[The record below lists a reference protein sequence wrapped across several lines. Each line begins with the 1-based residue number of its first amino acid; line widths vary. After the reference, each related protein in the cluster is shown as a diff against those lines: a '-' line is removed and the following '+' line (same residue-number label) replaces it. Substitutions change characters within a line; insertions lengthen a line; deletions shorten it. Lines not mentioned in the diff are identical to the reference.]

1 MYYVYKYIE
10 PENDNCVYV
19 GKTKNLSNRHG
30 EHLTNK
36 KEEWCTTKLK
46 LEYIEVE
53 DRYTT
58 DYFEMYLINNLEP
71 KYNKAGKGEIDTS
84 NIVFELKNGIWKEY
98 SKDIFLKEIN
108 SKKLNV
114 SVRCEVNE
122 NRLEALKKINKKNM
136 SPNIT
141 YQNGNLIIK
150 YNYDVRKYFEDL
162 IEGNIIGVDYNALK
176 YNGGANIISW
186 RIDSVV
192 VRLSTLNHLK
202 ECLPYPE
209 EEMFELNNIVN
220 EVLKIIG
227 FDSTWDKILNSLNS

>member
-10 PENDNCVYV
+10 SANNNCVYV
-19 GKTKNLSNRHG
+19 GKTKNLSNRHA

-36 KEEWCTTKLK
+36 KEEWCTERLK

-58 DYFEMYLINNLEP
+58 DYFEMYLINKLEP
-71 KYNKAGKGEIDTS
+71 KYNKAGKGEINTS
-84 NIVFELKNGIWKEY
+84 NVVFELKNGTWKEY
-98 SKDIFLKEIN
+98 SRDIFLKEIN
-108 SKKLNV
+108 SKRLNV
-114 SVRCEVNE
+114 SVRCEVNK
-122 NRLEALKKINKKNM
+122 NRLKVLKEINKKNR
-136 SPNIT
+136 SSNIT

-150 YNYDVRKYFEDL
+150 YNYDARRYFEDL

-176 YNGGANIISW
+176 YSGGANVISW
-186 RIDSVV
+186 EIDSVI

-202 ECLPYPE
+202 KCLPYPE

-227 FDSTWDKILNSLNS
+227 LDLTWDKLLNSFNS

>member
-122 NRLEALKKINKKNM
+122 NRLEA
-136 SPNIT
+136 
-141 YQNGNLIIK
+141 
-150 YNYDVRKYFEDL
+150 
-162 IEGNIIGVDYNALK
+162 
-176 YNGGANIISW
+176 
-186 RIDSVV
+186 
-192 VRLSTLNHLK
+192 
-202 ECLPYPE
+202 
-209 EEMFELNNIVN
+209 
-220 EVLKIIG
+220 
-227 FDSTWDKILNSLNS
+227 